1 MSRANFQC
9 IGIHF
14 KPKEIII
21 LTRNESLEI
30 QLYIYMDDGRRAN

>member
-14 KPKEIII
+14 KPKEISI
-21 LTRNESLEI
+21 LRNESLEI